1 MTITNFFFFCGANFV
16 SVASPGP
23 GSLVLV
29 ARVLSQG
36 SKGISSFIAGFVMGD
51 LVWFAFAATGL
62 ALIAQTSYGVFLAI
76 KYAGA
81 VYLLYLAYRFWNAPT
96 HQSEISA
103 FKMDES
109 SLQRFL
115 SGFAITLG
123 NPIVMGFYL
132 ALLPTVVNLEK
143 LNVFECLQIAIAIAS
158 IRSVVFVTYALTAD
172 RARQLFASP
181 YVIRFL
187 NRGSGTAMIG
197 TAVAIATR

>member
-1 MTITNFFFFCGANFV
+1 VTIVNFFFFCGTNFV

-23 GSLVLV
+23 GSLVLI

-51 LVWFAFAATGL
+51 LVWFVCAATGL
-62 ALIAQTSYGVFLAI
+62 ALIAQMFYGVFLAI

-81 VYLLYLAYRFWNAPT
+81 VYLLYLAYRLWNAPT
-96 HQSEISA
+96 QQSEISA
-103 FKMDES
+103 LKTNES

-123 NPIVMGFYL
+123 NPIVMVFYL

-143 LNVFECLQIAIAIAS
+143 LNVVECLQIAIAIAS
-158 IRSVVFVTYALTAD
+158 IRSVVFATYALTAD
-172 RARQLFASP
+172 RARHRQALGGAGICGYSSYPFAP
-181 YVIRFL
+181 L
-187 NRGSGTAMIG
+187 
-197 TAVAIATR
+197 